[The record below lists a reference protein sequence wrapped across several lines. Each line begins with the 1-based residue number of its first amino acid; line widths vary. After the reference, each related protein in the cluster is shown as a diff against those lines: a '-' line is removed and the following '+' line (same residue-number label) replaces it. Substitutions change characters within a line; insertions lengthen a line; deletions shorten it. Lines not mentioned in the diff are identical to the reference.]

1 MSTISSIAYDKRTG
15 KYFVMM
21 QDSRGSFIRS
31 TKDFDTLKEAE
42 DFLHSELKRVGGDP
56 GVEIPVKRN

>member
-1 MSTISSIAYDKRTG
+1 
-15 KYFVMM
+15 MM